1 MHKPDIME
9 KRWISEVYNTVLEDK
24 TDCLST
30 SFEVTKTFSLLDN
43 QALKLRELNQYNHEK
58 LTSANTATILG
69 RY

>member
-1 MHKPDIME
+1 MDFRRSQYSTGRQNRLPKH
-9 KRWISEVYNTVLEDK
+9 
-24 TDCLST
+24 T

-43 QALKLRELNQYNHEK
+43 QALKLRVLNQYNHEK